1 MKRSE
6 LKRKTP
12 MKRAAIRVNRDVA
25 ELSVKCSPRPRRIR
39 SRERAVTKEEKQL
52 WSRMVAAVGC
62 IACYLDGIANDYVS
76 IHHIDGRTKPECHKK
91 VLPLCAGHHQSG
103 TGNDKTLIAVHPD
116 KARFEARYGAQ
127 LLLLQLVMTMIYKKG
142 E

>member
-12 MKRAAIRVNRDVA
+12 MKRAAIRVKRDVV
-25 ELSVKCSPRPRRIR
+25 ELSVKCSPMPRRIR

-62 IACYLDGIANDYVS
+62 IACYQ
-76 IHHIDGRTKPECHKK
+76 
-91 VLPLCAGHHQSG
+91 AGMPQEG
-103 TGNDKTLIAVHPD
+103 FAVMRRASS
-116 KARFEARYGAQ
+116 KRYRQ
-127 LLLLQLVMTMIYKKG
+127 R
-142 E
+142 